1 MKKESKMLIGVMAVF
16 LVAVSLVGSGL
27 AVNAYGQESD
37 ESNNIPRERKNLVVR
52 NRRII
57 WFFKGAVKDTIT
69 GTVVAHDRNIL
80 IVEDS
85 EGDRF
90 NIVLPR
96 RWNIDSQVISLIQMF
111 DEYVSIDDTVTLT
124 VLMRTATNE
133 NDVTVT
139 IIFGYEIEDITNG
152 NSLYAVLPINIDG

>member
-16 LVAVSLVGSGL
+16 FVAVSVIGSGL

-37 ESNNIPRERKNLVVR
+37 ESNNVPRERTNLVTR
-52 NRRII
+52 NQRII

-69 GTVVAHDRNIL
+69 GTIVAQDRNIL
-80 IVEDS
+80 IVEDG

-124 VLMRTATNE
+124 VLTRTATNE

-139 IIFGYEIEDITNG
+139 IIFGYEIENIING